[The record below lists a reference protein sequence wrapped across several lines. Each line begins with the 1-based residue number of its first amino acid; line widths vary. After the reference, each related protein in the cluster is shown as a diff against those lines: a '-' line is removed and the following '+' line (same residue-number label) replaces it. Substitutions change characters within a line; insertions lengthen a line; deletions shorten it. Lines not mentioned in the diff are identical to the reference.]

1 VLDELQERGFIDHE
15 RVAQSVVHRRSV
27 KLGALRIKQE
37 LQSKGLD
44 PELVNAAVAG
54 LRATE
59 LDRAREVWGRRFG
72 TPPRDAN
79 ERAKQARFLAT
90 RGFDGDVI
98 RRVLSPGTRDDAA

>member
-1 VLDELQERGFIDHE
+1 VW
-15 RVAQSVVHRRSV
+15 
-27 KLGALRIKQE
+27 
-37 LQSKGLD
+37 
-44 PELVNAAVAG
+44 
-54 LRATE
+54 
-59 LDRAREVWGRRFG
+59 ARKFG